1 MKKQAMEGSRGGRA
15 GQANEGPKGGRMVA
29 KEGAKGGKNHER
41 DIKLAEGLEHGS
53 AYPAHKKG
61 MVSGLGGKQAGS
73 PANSGESNH
82 ESLRTGNKPKP
93 ASVMHASE
101 NKGVQK
107 KAHGFNERS
116 IAGNAEKE
124 GGW

>member
-1 MKKQAMEGSRGGRA
+1 MKSQAKEGSKGGRA
-15 GQANEGPKGGRMVA
+15 GQANEGPKAGRMVA
-29 KEGAKGGKNHER
+29 KEGSRGGKNHER

-61 MVSGLGGKQAGS
+61 LVSGLGGKQAGS

-82 ESLRTGNKPKP
+82 ESLRTGSKPSPEKVMGAP
-93 ASVMHASE
+93 MNASAR
-101 NKGVQK
+101 K